1 MDSVNINLEMLRGG
15 YAWHYKRYDSTSAFA
30 AAELEARK
38 ERCGLWVEPNPINP
52 EDFRHR
58 GKSSVSKSAA
68 RQEYRAG
75 SAKANHR
82 IAAPITEVALIP
94 GIGLIQI
101 QINAITAIANII
113 AKHAESHARKAMAA
127 LAASAA
133 GDNNLFKEK

>member
-1 MDSVNINLEMLRGG
+1 MDSVNVNLEMLRSG
-15 YAWHYKRYDSTSAFA
+15 YAWHYKRYDSTPAFA

-38 ERCGLWVEPNPINP
+38 ERRGLWVESNPINP

-82 IAAPITEVALIP
+82 IAAPITEACPDTGYWL
-94 GIGLIQI
+94 
-101 QINAITAIANII
+101 NTNSN
-113 AKHAESHARKAMAA
+113 KRHNRNCENYRKTRGVPCKK
-127 LAASAA
+127 SD
-133 GDNNLFKEK
+133 GSPCGKCGG